1 MYVCMY
7 VMFPVSLQAQD
18 VAGFEK
24 RMQVYMDEYLR
35 ENLEKVKEAESG
47 IHHCSPL
54 TEEDY
59 IAMTRQEA
67 KSNFIMLNYEEYLQ
81 LYFPIKGRTLEDT
94 LICDNGGFEDEFQF
108 YTGFKET
115 IGYGYVYGGDSC
127 SPMNV
132 YNLPVGFYQIPLP
145 SQNHFEIV
153 TTGLDPLVGINKV
166 KFGDKAAKVNSQDGH
181 LSNSCQ
187 GSRGVDKLVKRFLVT
202 EENRH
207 FTVWYAVVL
216 ENPSYHNNQQPFI
229 NIKCD
234 RAPANDLCFDADSLK
249 CEKSYSNHSCPIQSD
264 KFDNVDV
271 LDWTCH
277 RINIPEEFV
286 DSIAILEIS
295 VADCGQSGHVG
306 YAYIDG
312 ICEPCVGSALGSA
325 SINSVDYFSCYDE
338 LEPEF
343 ATVCGTFTLPTIKA
357 HCNYSEDPWELVSI
371 SVPGYQISNV
381 IINQE
386 SKTFCFDFPITN
398 FGNED
403 CVDIYIEGYFSDG
416 TDMLPPQQSN
426 SFEICQ
432 SKYEVIDCEGVIG
445 PIDTCGVIVNIK
457 ISGCQSNGTGGDNDV
472 DQTPNI
478 SDDYYYVY
486 LTLYDPNELGWSI
499 GRELVDPYPNEED
512 LFDLGYGT
520 GDTIN
525 MILGPFLI
533 QEGDWWLHVYLP
545 DCDFTTYID
554 APDYCSGCDQFRD
567 LKVGNVECDQSPYQ
581 WRFKL
586 YVPHENT
593 NPNPYFRIFGA
604 GVSQFPYQYNT
615 LHVIGPMNISNGCQ
629 VYTIEDVN
637 NPLCTSSFTICPP
650 KPCVN
655 CDLDVVV
662 KDVECVYNPK
672 SQTYTGFKVHLDL
685 SDIDPVNEQACVG
698 YSYTPTSSA
707 FTYIGSYSDGSYDFG
722 PFTDDVYM
730 YVKICNRGTDCD
742 ICTTSCNKYLYIPK
756 PDCVTQKEIEERL
769 GKRNIVNELVDGQ
782 EKKGELIVIPNPFST
797 DEVILRSALD
807 HTVYEIFDMS
817 GRFIQKGSFEGHEE
831 RITLNVTKGTYFI
844 RYHDKTGKPAIV
856 KMIKL

>member
-54 TEEDY
+54 TEEVF
-59 IAMTRQEA
+59 IGITREEA
-67 KSNFIMLNYEEYLQ
+67 KSKFIRLNYEEYLQ
-81 LYFPIKGRTLEDT
+81 LYFPSKDRILMDT
-94 LICDNGGFEDEFQF
+94 LICDNGGFEDNFDF
-108 YTGFKET
+108 YK
-115 IGYGYVYGGDSC
+115 GYWSYFNSGSDSC
-127 SPMNV
+127 A
-132 YNLPVGFYQIPLP
+132 PVGIWGIPIPYAQTPLP
-145 SQNHFEIV
+145 TQNRFEIV
-153 TTGLDPLVGINKV
+153 TQGIDPLVGINKV
-166 KFGDKAAKVNSQDGH
+166 KFGNKALKINSQYGH
-181 LSNSCQ
+181 DDPCWTA
-187 GSRGVDKLVKRFLVT
+187 GGIDKIVKRFKVT
-202 EENRH
+202 NESRH

-216 ENPSYHNNQQPFI
+216 ENPTNHTNNQPFI

-234 RAPANDLCFDADSLK
+234 RAPEFDLCFDADSLN
-249 CEKSYSNHSCPIQSD
+249 CENAYSDSICFTGS
-264 KFDNVDV
+264 KFQNVDV

-277 RINIPEEFV
+277 RINIPEEFI
-286 DSIAILEIS
+286 DSIATLEIM
-295 VADCGQSGHVG
+295 VADCGLGFHAG

-312 ICEPCVGSALGSA
+312 ICEPCDGSALGFIA
-325 SINSVDYFSCYDE
+325 IDTIDYVTCY
-338 LEPEF
+338 LEDIPTS
-343 ATVCGTFTLPTIKA
+343 ATVYGRYTRPNLLNN
-357 HCNYSEDPWELVSI
+357 CNYSEDPWELI
-371 SVPGYQISNV
+371 SLIAPGYQIENL
-381 IINQE
+381 IIDHE
-386 SKTFCFDFPITN
+386 SMIFSFDFPITN
-398 FGNED
+398 FGNHD
-403 CVDIYIEGYFSDG
+403 CLDVYLEAVFSNG
-416 TDMLPPQQSN
+416 TDILPPQISN
-426 SFEICQ
+426 TFEICQ
-432 SKYEVIDCEGVIG
+432 NNYIVLICGGGGIG
-445 PIDTCGVIVNIK
+445 PVDTCGVIIDIK

-486 LTLYDPNELGWSI
+486 LTVYDPNELGWSI

-567 LKVGNVECDQSPYQ
+567 LKVGNVECYPSDYE
-581 WRFKL
+581 WVFNL
-586 YVPHENT
+586 YVPNENT
-593 NPNPYFRIFGA
+593 NPPPTFRLYGTGA
-604 GVSQFPYQYNT
+604 SQFPYQYNA
-615 LHVIGPMNISNGCQ
+615 LNVIGSIYISGGCQ
-629 VYTIEDVN
+629 VYTLVDAN
-637 NPLCTSSFTICPP
+637 NQLCTSSFTICPP

-655 CDLDVVV
+655 CDLDVIV

-672 SQTYTGFKVHLDL
+672 TQTYTGFKVHLDL

-698 YSYTPTSSA
+698 YSYTPTSSS

-730 YVKICNRGTDCD
+730 YVKICNRGTDCPA
-742 ICTTSCNKYLYIPK
+742 CTSACYKYLYIPK
-756 PDCVTQKEIEERL
+756 PDFVTQKEIEGRL
-769 GKRNIVNELVDGQ
+769 EKRSIVKELVEGQ
-782 EKKGELIVIPNPFST
+782 DTKGELIVIPNPFST

-807 HTVYEIFDMS
+807 HTAYEIFDMS
-817 GRFIQKGSFEGHEE
+817 GRFIQKGSFKGHEE
-831 RITLNVTKGTYFI
+831 RITLHVTKGTYFI
-844 RYHDKTGKPAIV
+844 RYHDKNGKPAIV